1 MTDTI
6 LIVDD
11 EPDIRQILSFALA
24 AEGYSVRTA
33 ENGRD
38 ALQLFHD
45 HPAALVLTD
54 IRMPVMDGMAM
65 AQAIRK
71 THEETEIIILTGH
84 ATVENAVEALKTIGA
99 GDFLTKPLDDMDH
112 LLLSVAN
119 ALERRR
125 LRARNQELLDELAA
139 HRDNLEREVAQRTEA
154 LRREIRDHQRTAEAL
169 RTAKEAAEA
178 ANRAKSEFLAN
189 MSHEIRTPMNAIVGF
204 ADMLATPA
212 TDEIAREYINT
223 IQSNC
228 LSLLRLIDDILDLSR
243 IEAGRMEII
252 PGPVN
257 LHRLITGIDRV
268 FRAKA
273 DEKGLELLTQVD
285 PELPEFLMLD
295 EVRLRQ
301 VILNLVGN
309 AIKFT
314 ENGSVRV
321 RGGKTGGSPDGTT
334 LNLAIT
340 VTDTGVGIPP
350 ESQSVI
356 FDVFRQSDGRINR
369 KYGGTGLGL
378 SITNRLAELMEGKVT
393 LTSEVGRGSTFT
405 IRLSGVPVGESLS
418 PAAPAQDPPLGLSIP
433 PETRILIVDDL
444 DFNRKLLVSFLKEFS
459 PVLFEAAN
467 GREALDLVRRH
478 RPDIILMDIS
488 MPVMDGCEAARRLK
502 NDGNG
507 LESIPLLAIT
517 ASAME
522 DDRTRILDAGFDG
535 YLAKPLL
542 RNLMLRKVSEMLAG
556 TEPAE
561 PNAFG

>member
-11 EPDIRQILSFALA
+11 EPDIRQILSFALT

-38 ALQLFHD
+38 ALRLFQD
-45 HPAALVLTD
+45 HPVALVLTD

-257 LHRLITGIDRV
+257 LHRLITGIDQV

-273 DEKGLELLTQVD
+273 DEKGLKLLTQVD

-418 PAAPAQDPPLGLSIP
+418 PPAPAQDPPLGLSIP